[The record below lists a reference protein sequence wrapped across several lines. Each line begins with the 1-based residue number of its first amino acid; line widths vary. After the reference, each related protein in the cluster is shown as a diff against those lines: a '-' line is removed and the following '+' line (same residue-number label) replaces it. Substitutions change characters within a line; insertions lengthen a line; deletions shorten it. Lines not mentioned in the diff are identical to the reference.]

1 VTCDCRAGARD
12 DCRPYTNRTTYAFV
26 TILVA
31 AAAFAIQLLLAPSD
45 ALTPPPDSFPVFAAL
60 VLLEALALGFGIA
73 YLIDHRQRIGAMPPL
88 LRNATFAAA
97 WLFVSPWPHDLL
109 HRYAERGGVMNWW
122 MLAAIEYV
130 FHLGIVPAGL
140 LIAAAIEQR
149 RRDAT
154 AREGTAA
161 GAVLAR

>member
-1 VTCDCRAGARD
+1 M
-12 DCRPYTNRTTYAFV
+12 NRKTYALL
-26 TILVA
+26 TILIA
-31 AAAFAIQLLLAPSD
+31 AAAFAIQLVLAPSD

-60 VLLEALALGFGIA
+60 VLLEALALGYGVAFLVDHRKGIA
-73 YLIDHRQRIGAMPPL
+73 AMPPL

-97 WLFVSPWPHDLL
+97 WLFMNPWPHDLL

-122 MLAAIEYV
+122 MLAAINFV

-154 AREGTAA
+154 ARVGTPGGAA
-161 GAVLAR
+161 LAR

>member
-1 VTCDCRAGARD
+1 M
-12 DCRPYTNRTTYAFV
+12 NRKAYALV
-26 TILVA
+26 TIVVA
-31 AAAFAIQLLLAPSD
+31 AAAFAIQLFLAPSD

-60 VLLEALALGFGIA
+60 VLLEALALGYGVT
-73 YLIDHRQRIGAMPPL
+73 YLIGHRGRIAAMPPL
-88 LRNATFAAA
+88 LRNATFAVV
-97 WLFVSPWPHDLL
+97 WLFISPWPHDLL

-122 MLAAIEYV
+122 MLAAIELV

-140 LIAAAIEQR
+140 LIAAAMEQR

-154 AREGTAA
+154 ARGTTTA